1 MRWPALPPS
10 LLPFSACFSTCLRNV
25 RNGWNC
31 RLCRHFNGQRGM
43 KGGWMDWGEW
53 CAGRAVPRR
62 LDVVFECW
70 PDVILYC
77 EIYVSI
83 TALRQRNVSKMKV
96 AIFQL
101 NSLIVNEYPPIHN
114 PLLSPSAVPG
124 ISNRGE
130 ELWMIWEMR
139 NVLEMNSW
147 FRANK

>member
-1 MRWPALPPS
+1 MS
-10 LLPFSACFSTCLRNV
+10 
-25 RNGWNC
+25 G
-31 RLCRHFNGQRGM
+31 RG
-43 KGGWMDWGEW
+43 KGGEW

-101 NSLIVNEYPPIHN
+101 NSLIVNESPPIY
-114 PLLSPSAVPG
+114 SPPCAVSG
-124 ISNRGE
+124 ISNRGGRT
-130 ELWMIWEMR
+130 LADFR
-139 NVLEMNSW
+139 NAQRVGDEQLR
-147 FRANK
+147 FRANEKGIQLCNFRDL

>member
-1 MRWPALPPS
+1 MGEIADYADILMGRG
-10 LLPFSACFSTCLRNV
+10 ACQ
-25 RNGWNC
+25 GEEK
-31 RLCRHFNGQRGM
+31 GERG
-43 KGGWMDWGEW
+43 

-101 NSLIVNEYPPIHN
+101 NSLIVNEAPPIHN
-114 PLLSPSAVPG
+114 PPS
-124 ISNRGE
+124 I
-130 ELWMIWEMR
+130 I
-139 NVLEMNSW
+139 
-147 FRANK
+147 